1 VWDVWNVSAIVAVFL
16 GGVRMANVRLRAAL
30 DKAGVTSEQVAR
42 HAEVDPKTV
51 QKWLAGRTPHP
62 RHRWAVADMVD
73 EDEQFLWP
81 DARRPA
87 ATGASGS
94 AEIVSAFAHRAE
106 VDLARWQRLLTQAE
120 RHIDLLGYTLY
131 FLPQQIPEFVDVLT
145 EKSRKGCQVR
155 MVLADP
161 DCEQVQLRDE
171 EEEEPI
177 NLVVRIRSSLRAF
190 APLLDSSNAEIRYQ
204 AAPLY
209 NSVFRFDDEMFVTPH
224 LYATPGH
231 SAPLLHLRRLGPAG
245 MFSRFAAH
253 FEGIWGNTTPVI
265 VGGEPLSLEAE

>member
-1 VWDVWNVSAIVAVFL
+1 VIHFGAFAWTRKPRVWDVWNVSAIVAVFL

-73 EDEQFLWP
+73 EDEQLLWP

-145 EKSRKGCQVR
+145 EKSRKG
-155 MVLADP
+155 
-161 DCEQVQLRDE
+161 
-171 EEEEPI
+171 
-177 NLVVRIRSSLRAF
+177 
-190 APLLDSSNAEIRYQ
+190 
-204 AAPLY
+204 
-209 NSVFRFDDEMFVTPH
+209 
-224 LYATPGH
+224 
-231 SAPLLHLRRLGPAG
+231 
-245 MFSRFAAH
+245 
-253 FEGIWGNTTPVI
+253 
-265 VGGEPLSLEAE
+265 GEPLSLEAG